1 MPTEEYNLSEIKK
14 DDPIE
19 SWLKEELYL
28 NEPVIYNY
36 NWKELVLQMAKLK
49 EQETTVKILKQF
61 KMTFADS
68 WKRKQL
74 N

>member
-68 WKRKQL
+68 WKRK
-74 N
+74 